1 MRFVSLI
8 SDYSAFLQFGSALST
23 DTGGSTRLPASYC
36 GVVGLKPS
44 YGMLSRYGMIPYA
57 ESLDCV
63 GIMARKSDVVKRVF
77 GGFIDCLYHFH

>member
-8 SDYSAFLQFGSALST
+8 NDFSVFLQFTSALST

-44 YGMLSRYGMIPYA
+44 YGMISRYGMIPYA

-63 GIMARKSDVVKRVF
+63 GIMARKVGIVKRVF
-77 GGFIDCLYHFH
+77 GEFVEYL